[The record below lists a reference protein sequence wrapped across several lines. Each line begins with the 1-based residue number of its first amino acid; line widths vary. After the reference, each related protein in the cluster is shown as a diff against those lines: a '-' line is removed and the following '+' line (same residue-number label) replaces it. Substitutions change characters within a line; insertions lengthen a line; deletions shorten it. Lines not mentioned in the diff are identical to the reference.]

1 MYYPAAVS
9 SCVQWPCYILKI
21 LFLHM
26 TYTISGSY
34 ILPPPFTM
42 LPEPLGEFHGAG
54 KMAEWL
60 KQLLCKLEDGNSDTH
75 INASQVG
82 MAAQL
87 SFQVSENRDM
97 ESPTC
102 RCTHIHMHLYLLIHP
117 YLNAHTHNHIHIIKV
132 LLTQRK
138 IIIVYILEKSVTNPM
153 NINALPEKTSKD
165 SCCYFSKE
173 QGPLWGYTDIL
184 PHRRICLLVEGN
196 CTHF

>member
-1 MYYPAAVS
+1 
-9 SCVQWPCYILKI
+9 
-21 LFLHM
+21 
-26 TYTISGSY
+26 
-34 ILPPPFTM
+34 M
-42 LPEPLGEFHGAG
+42 LPEPLGEFHWAG

-102 RCTHIHMHLYLLIHP
+102 RCTHIHMHLYLHIHP
-117 YLNAHTHNHIHIIKV
+117 YLNAHTHNHIHTIKV

-138 IIIVYILEKSVTNPM
+138 IIIVYLLEKSVTNPM